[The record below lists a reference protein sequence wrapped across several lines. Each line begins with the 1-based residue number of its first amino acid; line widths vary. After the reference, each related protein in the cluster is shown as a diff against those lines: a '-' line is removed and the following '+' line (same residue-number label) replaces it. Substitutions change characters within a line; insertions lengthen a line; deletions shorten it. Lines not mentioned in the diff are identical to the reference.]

1 MTEPTATEAPRDA
14 ALEASELETAL
25 GFWLRLAQQQDLR
38 RFNALFA
45 GQGITQLLYAI
56 LLVVAANPGCRQS
69 ALGARLR
76 IRQPNMVEP
85 IDQLIGRGL
94 MARAPDPR
102 DRRAQT
108 LSLTPAGDALLAG
121 LRASHDGLTRGY
133 RERLGPERYDQ
144 LADLLRLFVTETGPA
159 S

>member
-1 MTEPTATEAPRDA
+1 MGELTATEAVLD
-14 ALEASELETAL
+14 ASELETAL

-56 LLVVAANPGCRQS
+56 LLVVAANPGCRQA

-85 IDQLIGRGL
+85 IDHLISRGL
-94 MARAPDPR
+94 IARAPDPR

-108 LSLTPAGDALLAG
+108 LSLTDSGGSVLAD
-121 LRASHDGLTRGY
+121 LRASHDSLTGAY
-133 RERLGPERYDQ
+133 RERLGPEHYDQ